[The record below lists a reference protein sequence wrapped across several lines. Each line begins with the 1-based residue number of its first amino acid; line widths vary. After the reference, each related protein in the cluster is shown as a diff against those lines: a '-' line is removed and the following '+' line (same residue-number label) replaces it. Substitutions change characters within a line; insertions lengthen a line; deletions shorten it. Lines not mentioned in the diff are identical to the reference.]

1 MVAELRDFLYCFHDV
16 DYFEHGDKKNETL
29 TQSMLVEQ
37 ISMSPKREPAVKKM
51 AYDKSKKERRK

>member
-37 ISMSPKREPAVKKM
+37 ISMSPKREPAVKRITN
-51 AYDKSKKERRK
+51 DKSNKVRHK